1 MIINNLVLKNYRNY
15 LEERFEFIN
24 GTNILIGDNG
34 EGKTNVLEAIYM
46 ASIGRSFRT
55 NREVEVVKFN
65 EEFGAYQ
72 IRCTGEE
79 ALKEYQKF
87 LNNIIFVFLF

>member
-1 MIINNLVLKNYRNY
+1 MIINNLILKNYRNY
-15 LEERFEFIN
+15 LEEHFEFIN

-65 EEFGAYQ
+65 EEYGS
-72 IRCTGEE
+72 ID
-79 ALKEYQKF
+79 
-87 LNNIIFVFLF
+87 IVFDSYGRKHYGVIP